1 MNNKLATCKIITNL
15 KNFNILI
22 DFFIENIP
30 SEIEKYN
37 YIKIISS
44 FITNNILSFDITY
57 SCSDKIIKNI
67 FENVFKNVMKRIIY
81 NSPEFTIE
89 IQNIS

>member
-1 MNNKLATCKIITNL
+1 MDSKLATCKIITDL

-37 YIKIISS
+37 YIKIVSS
-44 FITNNILSFDITY
+44 FITNNILSFNIIY
-57 SCSDKIIKNI
+57 SCSDKIIKSI
-67 FENVFKNVMKRIIY
+67 FENVFKNIMKRIICD
-81 NSPEFTIE
+81 SPEFTIE